1 MDWEKLLST
10 RRQQSSHKGDEVR
23 SEYNKDYDKIV
34 FSSAFRR
41 LGRKTQVHPLAHH
54 DHVHTRLTH
63 SLEVGSVGRSL
74 GLRVGNFLSK
84 KDVLPQGV
92 CSPEIG
98 AIVHA
103 ACLAHDIGNPPFG
116 HAGEFAIRHW
126 FKENSHKLCLRSR
139 SERNDFEIFEGNA
152 QGFRIV
158 SKIENNYNDGGLRLT
173 YATLGTLVKYPWFSN
188 HCIAESKG
196 KFNFFQSE
204 KEFVEEVME
213 ELGLSSGNSVQFARH
228 PLSFLMEA
236 ADDICYIILDIEDAL
251 ELNILRIRDTYD
263 IFEKLSGDNVS
274 DGSSYDLHHTNRR
287 LVAPL
292 RARAIE
298 NLIIKCASIFE
309 ENYDKIM
316 SGDFNGD
323 LIGHIKGAES
333 EGLEEAKNVT
343 EKDIFITRIK
353 VELEIGSYSILE
365 TILSAYIDA
374 VNEFKVGKLSFKS
387 KRVLALMGAN
397 KLDDNASYH
406 QCYLRVTDLVSGMTD
421 NHAAYVAAQLSG
433 HVG

>member
-10 RRQQSSHKGDEVR
+10 KRQKSTSNDSEVR

-74 GLRVGNFLSK
+74 GLRVGNILSK
-84 KDVLPQGV
+84 KDVLPAGV
-92 CSPEIG
+92 SSPEIG

-126 FKENSHKLCLRSR
+126 FKENGHKLCLSSR

-158 SKIENNYNDGGLRLT
+158 SNIENNYNDGGLRLT

-196 KFNFFQSE
+196 KYNFFQSD
-204 KEFVEEVME
+204 KEFVEEVMD
-213 ELGLSSGNSVQFARH
+213 ELGLSNGNGAQFMRH

-236 ADDICYIILDIEDAL
+236 ADDICYRILDIEDAL
-251 ELNILRIRDTYD
+251 ELNILRFKDIYKIFGWLAGENLPDDYPYD
-263 IFEKLSGDNVS
+263 EHYS
-274 DGSSYDLHHTNRR
+274 NRR

-292 RARAIE
+292 RANAIE
-298 NLIIKCASIFE
+298 NLIKKCADIFE
-309 ENYDKIM
+309 ENYEKIM
-316 SGDFNGD
+316 SGDFSGD
-323 LIGHIKGAES
+323 LLSRIEGVENKGMK
-333 EGLEEAKNVT
+333 EAKNVT
-343 EKDIFITRIK
+343 ENDIFLARRK

-374 VNEFKVGKLSFKS
+374 VNEFKVKKLSFKS
-387 KRVLALMGAN
+387 KRVLDLMGAN
-397 KLDDNASYH
+397 KLDETASYH

-421 NHAAYVAAQLSG
+421 NHAVYVASQLSG
-433 HVG
+433 RVS